1 MVEIY
6 ATLSNI
12 MPKGRTEDVFLCW
25 HNTVLASM
33 GFADALIS
41 HLYSPVRHFSYYG
54 KKKEEKKPT
63 KQPNLKELS
72 EFQTEI
78 IVRHTGHANMMRT
91 EAMN

>member
-41 HLYSPVRHFSYYG
+41 HLYSPVRHFSYHG
-54 KKKEEKKPT
+54 KKKKKKKANKT
-63 KQPNLKELS
+63 TQPKGTLRIPNRKHCETYRS
-72 EFQTEI
+72 CKHDE
-78 IVRHTGHANMMRT
+78 N
-91 EAMN
+91 